1 LRVSVTVEAIAE
13 ILGLSKEELIKN
25 SVKTY
30 LESELRRLN
39 TEIIVIYNKY
49 GVKSFKELDEKISRG
64 MLSETETFED
74 FTKLDY
80 LEAKRD
86 KIEEFLKMLS

>member
-1 LRVSVTVEAIAE
+1 VSVTVEAIAE

-86 KIEEFLKMLS
+86 KIEEFLRMLS

>member
-1 LRVSVTVEAIAE
+1 VSVTVEAIAE

>member
-1 LRVSVTVEAIAE
+1 MRVSVTVEAIAE

-86 KIEEFLKMLS
+86 KIEEFLRMLS

>member
-1 LRVSVTVEAIAE
+1 MSVTVEAIAE

>member
-1 LRVSVTVEAIAE
+1 VSATVEAIAE
-13 ILGLSKEELIKN
+13 SLGLSKEDLIKS

-39 TEIIVIYNKY
+39 AEVIVIYNKY
-49 GVKSFKELDEKISRG
+49 DVRSLKELDEKINRG
-64 MLSETETFED
+64 MLGETESFED

-86 KIEEFLKMLS
+86 KVEEFLRMFS